1 MKFEERVKVVE
12 VMALDLDPAVVVD
25 VSTPLA
31 EVMRKMCAAG
41 TGCSLVTRDGVLA
54 GIVTERDV
62 TQKIFGH
69 DGAMKQPVAEW
80 MTADPQRVLRT
91 DPIRRAVRL
100 MQRGGFRN
108 VPVVDEEGRVVGC
121 VRHKDF
127 INYLGQHYA
136 KRILN
141 LPPEA
146 GKVAAVREG
155 A

>member
-1 MKFEERVKVVE
+1 MKFEQRVKVVE

-25 VSTPLA
+25 VSASLA
-31 EVMRKMCAAG
+31 EAMRQMCAAR
-41 TGCSLVTRDGVLA
+41 TGCCLVTRDGFLA
-54 GIVTERDV
+54 GIITERDV

-69 DGAMKQPVAEW
+69 QGALKQAVSEW
-80 MTADPQRVLRT
+80 MTPDPERVVRT

-136 KRILN
+136 ERVMN
-141 LPPEA
+141 LAPEE
-146 GKVAAVREG
+146 GNIQSVREG

>member
-12 VMALDLDPAVVVD
+12 VMALDLDPAVVVA
-25 VSTPLA
+25 VTIPLA
-31 EVMRKMCAAG
+31 EVMGRMCDAK
-41 TGCSLVTRDGVLA
+41 TGCALVTRDGILA
-54 GIVTERDV
+54 GIITERDV
-62 TQKIFGH
+62 TQKIFGRE
-69 DGAMKQPVAEW
+69 GALKQTVSEW
-80 MTADPQRVLRT
+80 MTPDPERVRRT
-91 DPIRRAVRL
+91 DPIRKAVRL

-127 INYLGQHYA
+127 INYLGEHYA
-136 KRILN
+136 ERVMN

-146 GKVAAVREG
+146 GKTHTVREG

>member
-31 EVMRKMCAAG
+31 EVMSKMCDAK
-41 TGCSLVTRDGVLA
+41 TGCALVTRDGILA
-54 GIVTERDV
+54 GIFTERDV
-62 TQKIFGH
+62 TQKLFGQE
-69 DGAMKQPVAEW
+69 GAMKQPVSEW
-80 MTADPQRVLRT
+80 MTKDPERVQRT
-91 DPIRRAVRL
+91 DPIRRVVRL

-108 VPVVDEEGRVVGC
+108 VPVVDEEGRVIAC

-127 INYLGQHYA
+127 INYLGEHYA
-136 KRILN
+136 ERILN

-146 GKVAAVREG
+146 GMTHTVREG